1 MESATGVGE
10 GARTGF
16 ASVVTGLCF
25 LATVF
30 LSPLVALVPY
40 EAATPALVLV
50 GFLMMTQVTDI
61 DFSDLSVAIP
71 AFLTIILMPFS
82 YSITVGMGA
91 GFIVYVLL
99 QLVQGAG
106 RRIHPLMYIIAG
118 MFVLYFLR
126 DPLATLIS

>member
-1 MESATGVGE
+1 MCIRDS
-10 GARTGF
+10 
-16 ASVVTGLCF
+16 
-25 LATVF
+25 
-30 LSPLVALVPY
+30 
-40 EAATPALVLV
+40 
-50 GFLMMTQVTDI
+50 
-61 DFSDLSVAIP
+61 
-71 AFLTIILMPFS
+71 S